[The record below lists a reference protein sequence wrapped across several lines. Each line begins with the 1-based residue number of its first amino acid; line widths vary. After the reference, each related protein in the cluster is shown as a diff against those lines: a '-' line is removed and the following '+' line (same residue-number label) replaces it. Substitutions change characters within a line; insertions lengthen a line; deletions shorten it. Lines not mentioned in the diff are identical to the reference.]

1 LKTPVI
7 NKRILI
13 QLSILLLIFLSVIIF
28 YNKYLKVDN
37 DSARLIKNKDMEN
50 QNLPK
55 DDSNLIY
62 NLNYNSKDI
71 ENNQYFINSDSG
83 IMSENNSEFIMNIV
97 NAKII
102 LNDKTE
108 IIIYSDNAIYN
119 NMTYYTKFYGNVVAK
134 YEVNTIYSQSLDLNF
149 EENLATV
156 YDDVLFENLDSKI
169 KTDRVEFDLKTKNIL
184 VLMNDKSKKVNITSK
199 F

>member
-13 QLSILLLIFLSVIIF
+13 QLSILLLIFLSIIIF
-28 YNKYLKVDN
+28 YNKYLKVVK
-37 DSARLIKNKDMEN
+37 DSTGLIKDKDIEN
-50 QNLPK
+50 QSLPK
-55 DDSNLIY
+55 NDLNLIY

-83 IMSENNSEFIMNIV
+83 TMSENNSEFMMNIV

-134 YEVNTIYSQSLDLNF
+134 YGVNTINSQSLDLNF
-149 EENLATV
+149 EENLATI

-184 VLMNDKSKKVNITSK
+184 VLMNDKSKKVNITSN

>member
-1 LKTPVI
+1 MI

-13 QLSILLLIFLSVIIF
+13 QLSILILIFLSVIIF
-28 YNKYLKVDN
+28 YNKYLKVGKE
-37 DSARLIKNKDMEN
+37 SAKLIKDKDIEN

-55 DDSNLIY
+55 NDSNLIY

-83 IMSENNSEFIMNIV
+83 TMSENNSEFIMNIV

-134 YEVNTIYSQSLDLNF
+134 YGVNTINSQSLDLNF

-156 YDDVLFENLDSKI
+156 YDNVLFENLDSKI

-184 VLMNDKSKKVNITSK
+184 VLMNDKSKKVNITSN

>member
-1 LKTPVI
+1 VI

>member
-1 LKTPVI
+1 MKTPVI

-28 YNKYLKVDN
+28 YNKYLKVDKE
-37 DSARLIKNKDMEN
+37 SARLIKDKGIEN

-55 DDSNLIY
+55 NDSNLIY

-71 ENNQYFINSDSG
+71 DNNQYFINSDSG
-83 IMSENNSEFIMNIV
+83 TMSENNSEFIMNIV

-134 YEVNTIYSQSLDLNF
+134 YGVNTINSQSLDLNF

-156 YDDVLFENLDSKI
+156 YDNVLFENLDSKI

-184 VLMNDKSKKVNITSK
+184 VLMNDKSKKVNITSN